1 MADYPAFPI
10 LRDSSAKP
18 RDGLQIDR
26 AVNGSARG
34 RQLWTSAKV
43 SLVLKHVLTDAERA
57 ALDAFYLANR
67 GLEVSV
73 DNLLATG
80 TFMIVAPP
88 QYRQITV
95 SMWEASVTLEE
106 V

>member
-1 MADYPAFPI
+1 MADYPDFPV
-10 LRDSSAKP
+10 LRDSTAKR

-34 RQLWTSAKV
+34 RQLWAATKAT
-43 SLVLKHVLTDAERA
+43 LVLKHVLSDAERA
-57 ALDAFYLANR
+57 TLDAFYLANR

-73 DNLLATG
+73 DNVLASG
-80 TFMIVAPP
+80 DFLISAPP